1 MHSYKKVFI
10 ILVFLLFSGISNS
23 FAAKGVFLDKAH
35 ERHGLSASEQRQIN
49 MEFLKRFGSPTPATP
64 VRSNNP
70 WEAKKQ
76 RTQTHSSAS
85 WGECRD
91 YALQKRNACY
101 KQGHDAYNCERF
113 YEARSNKCNQDY

>member
-10 ILVFLLFSGISNS
+10 TAVFLLFSSISYAN
-23 FAAKGVFLDKAH
+23 GVFLDKAH
-35 ERHGLSASEQRQIN
+35 ERHGLSAAEQRQIN
-49 MEFLKRFGSPTPATP
+49 MEFLKRFGSPAPATP

-76 RTQTHSSAS
+76 RSQSQSTVS

-91 YALQKRNACY
+91 YALQQRNICY
-101 KQGHDAYNCERF
+101 KQGRDAYNCERF
-113 YEARSNKCNQDY
+113 YEARSNKCDEDY